1 MRFLSTCA
9 PLFAPTGFGYTRR
22 VTSKHHKPSLA
33 VAGPQRNEEI
43 DSGLAEA
50 MERYERDLPL
60 SKEHVA
66 RLLMVS
72 ARTVERQLTA
82 TGRTARGGIV
92 WYSREEVDAIWRRN
106 SDRRKE
112 GIASR
117 RRRGGSSRSSIGE
130 FAASS
135 SMFRSP
141 ATAESGRP
149 LVERV
154 EKMLGGAPLTLSKM
168 PSED

>member
-1 MRFLSTCA
+1 MES
-9 PLFAPTGFGYTRR
+9 
-22 VTSKHHKPSLA
+22 PS
-33 VAGPQRNEEI
+33 I
-43 DSGLAEA
+43 DPVLAEA

-60 SKEHVA
+60 SKAHVA

-72 ARTVERQLTA
+72 ERTVERQLNG
-82 TGRTARGGIV
+82 TGRTTRRGIV
-92 WYSREEVDAIWRRN
+92 WYARKEVDAIWRKGIEKG
-106 SDRRKE
+106 KE

-130 FAASS
+130 VAASS

-154 EKMLGGAPLTLSKM
+154 EKMLGVAPLRS
-168 PSED
+168 SEASSEE